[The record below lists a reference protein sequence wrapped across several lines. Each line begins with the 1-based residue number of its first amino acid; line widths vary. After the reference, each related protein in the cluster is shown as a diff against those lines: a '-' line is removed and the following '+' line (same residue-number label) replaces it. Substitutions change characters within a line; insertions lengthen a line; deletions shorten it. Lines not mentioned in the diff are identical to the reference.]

1 MPRFFLTAPKF
12 FAHHISTFDVTDIA
26 VKKGVRRI
34 IQKRLICVLE
44 VVEDF
49 GTVSH
54 GGRLEGWYCLR
65 WTGLS
70 LHLTQKTAKMTSYL
84 TKLGS
89 TRQWNDKEADK
100 LSVTTD
106 SC

>member
-1 MPRFFLTAPKF
+1 M
-12 FAHHISTFDVTDIA
+12 TDIA

-70 LHLTQKTAKMTSYL
+70 LHLTPKTAQMTSYL

>member
-1 MPRFFLTAPKF
+1 MPGFFDRP
-12 FAHHISTFDVTDIA
+12 HIFLPFHLSTFDVTDIA

-65 WTGLS
+65 WTGFS
-70 LHLTQKTAKMTSYL
+70 LHLTPKNAQMTSYL
-84 TKLGS
+84 TKLDS
-89 TRQWNDKEADK
+89 SRQWNDKEADK